1 MTDSFEEKIFEQI
14 ASMRK
19 AGKDNQ
25 HCEVKSAKEGT
36 PKSLAETFSAFSN
49 GDGGTIIL
57 GLSEDKGFRPTPKF
71 NAEAIYSDM
80 LHYGDKLTP
89 VVRPQVH
96 VLNFEGAKIVVLTIA
111 PLPIL
116 ERPCYVTA
124 RGVYGGSYI
133 RTGDGDRRLTE
144 YEISRML
151 EQRVQ
156 PKHDI
161 RVVEEASLSEL
172 DENALRLFIN
182 RQRFLT
188 PRGFANSSDEEI
200 LLQMRVLQKTNNGLK
215 PTLAGLLAFGKF
227 PQEYFPRLGVTCTCY
242 ATPRNQPTLLIGDF
256 IQNRYLDTARLVG
269 SIPNMVVDAV
279 DFVRKNMR
287 IGARIE
293 GARRYE
299 VPEYPL
305 IAIREAIANALQHR
319 DYSPQGCS
327 SQVQLNM
334 YSDCL
339 EILNPGGLYGA
350 LEVDELLN
358 SGLSATRNEFL
369 SQILEATAMPDNSF
383 VVENRGT
390 GLRTIRQAF
399 AQARKGSV
407 RFESN
412 NTYFRIVFDRLSHE
426 ATIGGRKHDNI
437 RESILELF
445 TLQDTLSTR
454 EMQKAT
460 GYNPATLRKYIHAL
474 IEDGTLEETE
484 AKNSPKQK
492 YRLIQKN

>member
-1 MTDSFEEKIFEQI
+1 MTDSFEEKIAEQI
-14 ASMRK
+14 AFMRK
-19 AGKDNQ
+19 AGRDNQ
-25 HCEVKSAKEGT
+25 HYEVKSAKEGT

-57 GLSEDKGFRPTPKF
+57 GLSEDKGFRPAPKF

-96 VLNFEGAKIVVLTIA
+96 ILDFEGAKIVVLTIT

-161 RVVEEASLSEL
+161 RVVEEASLTDL
-172 DENALRLFIN
+172 DSNALKLFIN

-188 PRGFANSSDEEI
+188 PRGFVNASDEEI
-200 LLQMRVLQKTNNGLK
+200 LIQMRVLQKTDSGLK

-227 PQEYFPRLGVTCTCY
+227 PQEYFPRLSVTCTCY

-287 IGARIE
+287 VGARVE
-293 GARRYE
+293 GALRYE

-390 GLRTIRQAF
+390 ALRTIRQAF

-412 NTYFRIVFDRLSHE
+412 NTYFKIVFDRLTQE
-426 ATIGGRKHDNI
+426 ATFGGKKHENI

-445 TLQDTLSTR
+445 TLQGALSIR

-460 GYNPATLRKYIHAL
+460 GYNPVTLRKYINAL
-474 IEDGTLEETE
+474 IKDGIIKETE

-492 YRLIQKN
+492 YRLAPKN

>member
-1 MTDSFEEKIFEQI
+1 MTDSFEEKIIEQI
-14 ASMRK
+14 ALMRK
-19 AGKDNQ
+19 TGRDSQ
-25 HCEVKSAKEGT
+25 RCEVKSAKEGT

-57 GLSEDKGFRPTPKF
+57 GLSEDKGFRPVPKF
-71 NAEAIYSDM
+71 NADAIYSDM
-80 LHYGDKLTP
+80 LHYGDTLTP

-96 VLNFEGAKIVVLTIA
+96 LLDFEGAKIVVLVIA

-124 RGVYGGSYI
+124 RGVYAGSYI

-151 EQRVQ
+151 EQRIQ

-161 RVVEEASLSEL
+161 RVVEEASLSDL
-172 DENALRLFIN
+172 DSNAIKLFVN

-188 PRGFANSSDEEI
+188 PRGFTNSTDEKI
-200 LLQMRVLQKTNNGLK
+200 LVQMRVLQKTDKGLK
-215 PTLAGLLAFGKF
+215 PTLAGLLAFGKY
-227 PQEYFPRLGVTCTCY
+227 PQEYFPRLSVTCTCY
-242 ATPRNQPTLLIGDF
+242 ATPRNQTTLVIGDF

-287 IGARIE
+287 IGARVE
-293 GARRYE
+293 GAHRYE
-299 VPEYPL
+299 VLEYPL

-319 DYSPQGCS
+319 DYSPQGCC

-350 LEVDELLN
+350 LEVDELLS

-390 GLRTIRQAF
+390 GLRVIRQAF
-399 AQARKGSV
+399 AKARMGSV

-412 NTYFRIVFDRLSHE
+412 NTYFRIVFDRLTQE
-426 ATIGGRKHDNI
+426 AHLSVGKNEST
-437 RESILELF
+437 RESILGL
-445 TLQDTLSTR
+445 LSLRGSLSIR

-460 GYNPATLRKYIHAL
+460 GLSSATLRKYVKAL
-474 IEDGTLEETE
+474 IGEGMIEATE
-484 AKNSPKQK
+484 AKNSPKQE
-492 YRLIQKN
+492 YRLVSKQ